1 MEKGALFA
9 GEKWLPYRKAGQGHF
24 FTVHSTFNRVINI
37 STDQGLLSVAAE
49 NIGASSAFLTVSGRY
64 VDCGATVGQ
73 RCFVRAGQ
81 MHLANSTINFKNAAP
96 WKGPISKGYRHG
108 KIKEE
113 NITAFKAVLDRKA
126 PPQSAWRIIHGTLPY
141 GSPGS
146 SCGKW
151 SGFGAIRKLRE
162 NPLLA
167 RNLVGLGQGLT
178 PTGDDM
184 LTGFLAM
191 VNHAPGNG
199 EFLRKLYGAVLDSLH
214 KTVDIS
220 AQMLSNA
227 LDCDYHEYVQNC
239 IRDVCEG
246 EKEAV
251 YMSAASLLKV
261 GATSGADI
269 ACGMYFGML
278 SLFQN
283 SVSFEKGFRKTVQ
296 MASFS
301 VKSKVDFPKTEVLEN
316 PLIGT

>member
-1 MEKGALFA
+1 MEKSALFT
-9 GEKWLPYRKAGQGHF
+9 GEKWLPYRKAGQGYF

-49 NIGASSAFLTVSGRY
+49 DTGASSAFLTVPGRY
-64 VDCGATVGQ
+64 VDCNAAVGQ

-81 MHLANSTINFKNAAP
+81 MHLANNTINFKNAAL
-96 WKGPISKGYRHG
+96 WKGPISKGYRYG
-108 KIKEE
+108 KIKDG
-113 NITAFKAVLDRKA
+113 NIAAFKAVLDRKA
-126 PPQSAWRIIHGTLPY
+126 APQSAWRIIHG
-141 GSPGS
+141 SPDS

-151 SGFGAIRKLRE
+151 SGFAVIRQLRE

-178 PTGDDM
+178 PAGDDM
-184 LTGFLAM
+184 LLGFLAIA
-191 VNHAPGNG
+191 NHAPGNG
-199 EFLRKLYGAVLDSLH
+199 EFVSKLHGAVSDSLH

-220 AQMLSNA
+220 AQMLVNA
-227 LDCDYHEYVQNC
+227 LDNDYHEYVQNC

-251 YMSAASLLKV
+251 YISAAALLNM

-278 SLFQN
+278 
-283 SVSFEKGFRKTVQ
+283 
-296 MASFS
+296 
-301 VKSKVDFPKTEVLEN
+301 
-316 PLIGT
+316 GT